1 MFELASWDGA
11 GGYVLLFH
19 RQCVPNLPS
28 NKRPQTYYVKDYE
41 ACNGA
46 KELRLEQLI
55 LRSPGEIVL
64 GLRNTYCNVTFWQLL
79 SLLQDIEWPVVL
91 LVACPADFWCHK
103 IWHLIGINRFVLWT
117 CSSTFITCKEQV
129 SVFVAIPIFTF
140 RKFSVLRTNG
150 VRACFEQIVWHFWEM
165 SQNKGSSVLSRVQWL
180 SWTRIKDDKYKKH
193 TWKYAVCPMWLCRKT
208 T

>member
-1 MFELASWDGA
+1 M
-11 GGYVLLFH
+11 
-19 RQCVPNLPS
+19 PNLPS

-91 LVACPADFWCHK
+91 LVACPADF
-103 IWHLIGINRFVLWT
+103 
-117 CSSTFITCKEQV
+117 
-129 SVFVAIPIFTF
+129 
-140 RKFSVLRTNG
+140 
-150 VRACFEQIVWHFWEM
+150 
-165 SQNKGSSVLSRVQWL
+165 
-180 SWTRIKDDKYKKH
+180 
-193 TWKYAVCPMWLCRKT
+193 
-208 T
+208 